1 VGRSL
6 EREVIIAHVSL
17 ALRDLVINMLEIASE
32 ILKEIHAHGEKAYPE
47 EGAGFLL
54 GKVDG
59 EQRRVT
65 AILEL
70 TNAREDAARH
80 NRYLLTPQDY
90 LRGEQEADRL
100 NLDVLGVF
108 HSHPDH
114 PSRPSE
120 FDRQWAMPW
129 FSYLITRVQA
139 GRAAESRSWR
149 LVEDRS
155 QFDEE
160 KIEITN
166 RR

>member
-1 VGRSL
+1 LNRGVIAARISL
-6 EREVIIAHVSL
+6 EL
-17 ALRDLVINMLEIASE
+17 QDLVINMLEIASE
-32 ILKEIHAHGEKAYPE
+32 VLKKIHAHGEKAYPE

-59 EQRRVT
+59 EWRQVT

-90 LRGEQEADRL
+90 LRGEQEAERL
-100 NLDVLGVF
+100 ALDVLGVF

-114 PSRPSE
+114 PSLPSE

-129 FSYLITRVQA
+129 FSYVITSVQA

-149 LVEDRS
+149 LMEDRS
-155 QFDEE
+155 QFVEE
-160 KIEITN
+160 KIEFTD
-166 RR
+166 RS

>member
-1 VGRSL
+1 
-6 EREVIIAHVSL
+6 
-17 ALRDLVINMLEIASE
+17 MLEIASE
-32 ILKEIHAHGEKAYPE
+32 VLKKIHAHGEKAYPE

-70 TNAREDAARH
+70 VNAREDAARH

-114 PSRPSE
+114 PSLPSE

-129 FSYLITRVQA
+129 FSYLITSVQA
-139 GRAAESRSWR
+139 GRAAGSRAWR
-149 LVEDRS
+149 LLEDRS

-166 RR
+166 RS

>member
-1 VGRSL
+1 MNRMAIADRVSL
-6 EREVIIAHVSL
+6 ELQDL
-17 ALRDLVINMLEIASE
+17 AINMLEIASE
-32 ILKEIHAHGEKAYPE
+32 VLKQIHVHGEKAYPE

-54 GKVDG
+54 GTVDG
-59 EQRRVT
+59 EWRQVT

-100 NLDVLGVF
+100 ALDVLGVF

-114 PSRPSE
+114 PSQPSE

-129 FSYLITRVQA
+129 FSYVITSVQA

-155 QFDEE
+155 QFVEE
-160 KIEITN
+160 KIQITA
-166 RR
+166 RS